1 MAGLIFHFSAGF
13 GNYICQLR
21 IHGWRVVDSF
31 SYRTFRKYEK
41 GPLGRRA
48 SIMVKEKG
56 PSLRK
61 ATKSLSQSEKMVA
74 ERRM

>member
-1 MAGLIFHFSAGF
+1 MAGLVFHFSASF

-21 IHGWRVVDSF
+21 IHSWRVVDSF

-41 GPLGRRA
+41 SPLGRRS
-48 SIMVKEKG
+48 SIMVKKKR

-61 ATKSLSQSEKMVA
+61 ATKSLSQPEKMVT